1 MDAAL
6 LASLAGIL
14 LSLLFSYVPKLS
26 EKFAILEG
34 VYKRLIMVGLIL
46 VVAGGT
52 FGLSCAGV
60 IGAVTCDQPGAL
72 GLVKAFIAALIA
84 NQSTY
89 MISPETNRVQQ
100 ARLSAGGIKEPPQ

>member
-26 EKFAILEG
+26 DWFAVLEG
-34 VYKRLIMVGLIL
+34 VYKRLIMAGLLL
-46 VVAGGT
+46 VVAGGA
-52 FGLSCAGV
+52 FGLSCASV
-60 IGAVTCDQPGAL
+60 ISAVTCDQPGAL

-89 MISPETNRVQQ
+89 MISPETKRVQQ
-100 ARLSAGGIKEPPQ
+100 VRLSAGGIKEPPQ